1 MKVLVDIGNSSIKK
15 MYFLNNELKNKKTL
29 NYSKSNLTNIYKFLE
44 KDIKNNKTIY
54 SCSVVPEVDKFLK
67 KKHKNIYFLDKKLI
81 KMLISKKVNLKQL
94 GSDRI
99 ANFLGCLNE
108 FPKSKNFLII
118 DFGTATT
125 IDIIKNSV
133 YEGGIIL
140 PGLLTSYNNL
150 IDSASLI
157 NNFKFDK
164 TKLIYGKNT
173 SEALLSGSY
182 NGYSI
187 LIEGYIKKLNSLFNK
202 KFKIAITGGYGNIFI
217 NKFKNSY
224 FDNNLTFKGLKYYL
238 NNFL

>member
-15 MYFLNNELKNKKTL
+15 MYFLNNELKNKKIL

-67 KKHKNIYFLDKKLI
+67 KKHKNIYFLDKKLL

-99 ANFLGCLNE
+99 ANFLGCLHE

-157 NNFKFDK
+157 NKFKFDK